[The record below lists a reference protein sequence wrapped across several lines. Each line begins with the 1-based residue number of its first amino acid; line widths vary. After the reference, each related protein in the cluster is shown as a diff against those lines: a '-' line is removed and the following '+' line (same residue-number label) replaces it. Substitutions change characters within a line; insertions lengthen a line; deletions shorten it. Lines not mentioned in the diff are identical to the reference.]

1 MANNYPNLTNAAIR
15 FAVGAVIFLVIAGLA
30 SSCMTTSIDSG
41 HQGVKFNPLGG
52 GTNLEDIYGEGL
64 QVFLP
69 WERMIEYDVRVKS
82 ASEEIEALSSNGAS
96 IGMEITI
103 RYRPDREALPELHQT
118 YGQNYYEQLIQP
130 EIRSAAREVVGQYTP
145 EDLYSAQRTSLQQQ
159 IMDQLEAGVEDQFV
173 DIDAVLIRDVQ
184 LPDQVRQAI
193 EEKLREEQRVQQA
206 ALQVERSR
214 EEANQK
220 RVEAQG
226 DADRARIIT
235 ESLSP
240 QFLQFQGIQA
250 TREIA
255 QSDNAKV
262 IIVGNGGGE
271 GGGLPV
277 ILGGQ

>member
-1 MANNYPNLTNAAIR
+1 MANDYPNLTNAAIR
-15 FAVGAVIFLVIAGLA
+15 FAIGVVIFLVIAGLA

-41 HQGVKFNPLGG
+41 NRGVKFNPLGG
-52 GTNLEDIYGEGL
+52 GTNLEDVYGEGL

-69 WERMIEYDVRVKS
+69 WERMIEYEVRIKS
-82 ASEEIEALSSNGAS
+82 ASEEINALSSNGAS
-96 IGMEITI
+96 IGMEVTV
-103 RYRPDREALPELHQT
+103 RYRPDLKELPELHQI

-130 EIRSAAREVVGQYTP
+130 EIRSAAREVVGEYTP
-145 EDLYSAQRTSLQQQ
+145 EDLYSAQRTSLQRQ
-159 IMDQLEAGVEDQFV
+159 IMERLEEGVEEQYV
-173 DIDAVLIRDVQ
+173 DIEAVLIRDVL

-193 EEKLREEQRVQQA
+193 EIKLQEEQRVQQA
-206 ALQVERSR
+206 ALQVQRAEQ
-214 EEANQK
+214 EAEQK
-220 RVEAQG
+220 RVEARG

-240 QFLQFQGIQA
+240 EFLQFQGIQA

-255 QSDNAKV
+255 QSNNAKV
-262 IIVGNGGGE
+262 VIVGGGGQN

>member
-1 MANNYPNLTNAAIR
+1 M
-15 FAVGAVIFLVIAGLA
+15 
-30 SSCMTTSIDSG
+30 
-41 HQGVKFNPLGG
+41 
-52 GTNLEDIYGEGL
+52 
-64 QVFLP
+64 
-69 WERMIEYDVRVKS
+69 
-82 ASEEIEALSSNGAS
+82 
-96 IGMEITI
+96 
-103 RYRPDREALPELHQT
+103 
-118 YGQNYYEQLIQP
+118 
-130 EIRSAAREVVGQYTP
+130 
-145 EDLYSAQRTSLQQQ
+145 
-159 IMDQLEAGVEDQFV
+159 
-173 DIDAVLIRDVQ
+173 
-184 LPDQVRQAI
+184 
-193 EEKLREEQRVQQA
+193 QQA